1 MAPLAA
7 LVLLSSL
14 WASPSTAAAAGAA
27 TNAPATIAGDWKGV
41 LQPGPGKDIPL
52 VFHVTGQPGRWKG
65 TLDSPTQNA
74 IGFPFASVT
83 QVGNEATFQ
92 MAVTN
97 AVYTATLSADGATLE
112 GHWAGVKGTLPLT
125 MKRSHDVIA
134 ASPRPQLPEPPFPY
148 RSVDVAYDNI
158 AGHAHL
164 TGTLTLPEAKG
175 PFPVVLLIT
184 GSGPQDRDETIFG
197 HKPFLL
203 WADYLTR
210 RGIAVLRVD
219 DRGMGGSTG
228 DVAQATTADFAVD
241 VEAGVNYLKSRPDI
255 DPHRIG
261 LMGHSEGGVIAPI
274 VASRDPAIAFIV
286 LLAGTGETGEDVL
299 LAQKRLIE
307 TASGIPAALV
317 KQSEATM
324 RRLYDAIKDAPDQAT
339 ADTRLAEAWQA
350 IAEKPGTPMP
360 SELHAIT
367 VPWVRWFVRYDPRP
381 TLAKVRCPILAIGGS
396 KDLQVP
402 ATENLAGIKKALAGN
417 PDVTV
422 TELPNLNHLL
432 QTSTTGQVSEYATI
446 EETTSPVALKTVG
459 DWLVSHTN
467 RQPR

>member
-14 WASPSTAAAAGAA
+14 WASPSGAAA
-27 TNAPATIAGDWKGV
+27 TAPATIAGDWKGV

-52 VFHVTGQPGRWKG
+52 VFHVTGQPGQWKG

-74 IGFPFASVT
+74 ISFPFASVT

-92 MAVTN
+92 MAVTK
-97 AVYTATLSADGATLE
+97 AVYTASLSADGATLE

-125 MKRSHDVIA
+125 MKRSHDVVA
-134 ASPRPQLPEPPFPY
+134 PSARPQLPKPPFPY
-148 RSVDVAYDNI
+148 RSEEVAYDNI

-164 TGTLTLPEAKG
+164 TGTLTLPEGKG

-241 VEAGVNYLKSRPDI
+241 VEAGAAFLKSRADI

-261 LMGHSEGGVIAPI
+261 VMGHSEGAVIAPI
-274 VASRDPAIAFIV
+274 VASRDPSIAFIV
-286 LLAGTGETGEDVL
+286 LLAGTGESGEEVL
-299 LAQKRLIE
+299 LTQKRLIE
-307 TASGIPAALV
+307 TASGIPAAAV
-317 KQSEATM
+317 TQSGANM
-324 RRLYDAIKDAPDQAT
+324 RGLYDAVKDAPDQAT
-339 ADTRLAEAWQA
+339 ADARLAASWQA
-350 IAEKPGTPMP
+350 IVGKADAPMP
-360 SELHAIT
+360 QGLHVIAS
-367 VPWVRWFVRYDPRP
+367 PWIRWFVRYDPRP
-381 TLAKVRCPILAIGGS
+381 TLAKVRCPVLAIGGS

-402 ATENLAGIKKALAGN
+402 AAENLAGIKKALAGN
-417 PDVTV
+417 PDVTII
-422 TELPNLNHLL
+422 ELPNLNHLL
-432 QTSTTGQVSEYATI
+432 QTSATGQVSEYATI